1 MFKHTMFSFPKNC
14 PPQILLGT
22 FLNILFYIMVYNNNN
37 TEMHVLEYWLIS
49 LRGQF
54 KSLKSQRKTLDP

>member
-1 MFKHTMFSFPKNC
+1 
-14 PPQILLGT
+14 
-22 FLNILFYIMVYNNNN
+22 MVYNNNN

-54 KSLKSQRKTLDP
+54 KSLKSLRKTLDP